1 MKALTQLWHWIN
13 PAKHTR
19 LLLLELDPSN
29 AAYLAQV
36 AAGADAPCHEVAQ
49 DLLTTALADR
59 QVAEAYLVRW
69 QALTPRQQQVAAL
82 TCLNFTN
89 RQIAARLG
97 ISPQTVKAHMRNLLH
112 RLDLHSKV
120 ELRNV
125 LSDWDFS
132 EWVSG

>member
-1 MKALTQLWHWIN
+1 MNVLPQLWHWIN
-13 PAKHTR
+13 PAKHTH
-19 LLLLELDPSN
+19 LLLLELDPVN
-29 AAYLAQV
+29 AAYLTQV
-36 AAGADAPCHEVAQ
+36 AAGADASCHEVAQ

-59 QVAEAYLVRW
+59 QVAEAYLVHW

-112 RLDLHSKV
+112 RLALHSKA